1 MQQCSHAVSIYRSIS
16 IVWMMT
22 IAHLCIVIIM
32 PWQLAT
38 FFLQTISKVATQ
50 NFTGKFMH
58 PFLIYVFF
66 LYVFFGTFSQH
77 LLPQFVQFKM
87 PIAAPRS
94 GDPENPQLPTLQF
107 PRLYGPIPALDQLQC
122 TWTADLKV
130 TIRASFLFLPGVESV
145 GRRKTDGKGWERMV
159 NDGQWWLMTND

>member
-1 MQQCSHAVSIYRSIS
+1 MQSCSIHIPVYKYRLDDDHRPSLHRDHHAVATGNFFSSNDQQSRNAEFHWEIHASILDI
-16 IVWMMT
+16 
-22 IAHLCIVIIM
+22 C
-32 PWQLAT
+32 
-38 FFLQTISKVATQ
+38 
-50 NFTGKFMH
+50 
-58 PFLIYVFF
+58 FF

-159 NDGQWWLMTND
+159 NDGQ